1 MSSIERIAGAPISWG
16 VCEVP
21 GWGYQLPPDRVL
33 AEMRELAISATE
45 AGPEGYLGST
55 PESAAARLRERGMN
69 LVGGFVPAPLHLPGG
84 LKIMERNARLLASAG
99 ADVLVLAAT
108 GGESGY
114 DETPQLSNG
123 EWPAL
128 LVGLD
133 QARAVCEGLGLR
145 CSLHPHVGTV
155 IERAAEIE
163 RVLGGST
170 IELCVDTG
178 HLLIGGSDP
187 VRLVREVPKRVSH
200 VHLKDVDA
208 TLAEA
213 VRNGDQEY
221 SAAIREGL
229 YRPLGGG
236 SIDVATLVSLLEDAG
251 YRGWYVLE
259 QDVVLDSEPPSGAGP
274 GRDVRAS
281 VAFLRSVL
289 DAPGQEMAKSGK

>member
-1 MSSIERIAGAPISWG
+1 MSGWERIGGAPISWG

-21 GWGYQLPPDRVL
+21 GWGYQLSPDRVL
-33 AEMRELAISATE
+33 AEMRELGISATE
-45 AGPEGYLGST
+45 AGPEGYLGTT
-55 PESAAARLRERGMN
+55 PESTAARLRERGMN
-69 LVGGFVPAPLHLPGG
+69 LVGGFVPAPLHLTGG
-84 LKIMERNARLLASAG
+84 LEILERNARLLASAG

-114 DETPQLSNG
+114 DESPQLSDQ
-123 EWPAL
+123 EWSAL

-133 QARAVCEGLGLR
+133 RARAVCEGLGLR
-145 CSLHPHVGTV
+145 CALHPHVGTV
-155 IERAAEIE
+155 IERPAEIE
-163 RVLGGST
+163 RVLSGST

-187 VRLVREVPKRVSH
+187 VGLVREVPDRVSH

-208 TLAEA
+208 ALAEA
-213 VRNGDQEY
+213 VRSGAKEY
-221 SAAIREGL
+221 SAAIRQAL

-236 SIDVATLVSLLEDAG
+236 SIDVAMLVSLLEAAG
-251 YRGWYVLE
+251 YQGWYVLE

-289 DAPGQEMAKSGK
+289 DAPRTRDG